1 MTEKLYL
8 DDSYI
13 KETEAEVVSVDGNAV
28 RFSKTVFYPTG
39 GGQPSDTG
47 IAVYGNSR
55 YRITD
60 VIKNGDEIDHI
71 LENAP
76 EFSPGDH
83 VKLLLDW
90 DRRYA
95 HMRFHTAIHIIDA
108 VVHNMDRPD
117 IIITGS
123 QISDD
128 HARVDFD
135 FEKLD
140 QESAGSIIEAA
151 NRITSGQSPVNIKHM
166 TRDEALSIPDLART
180 EPGRKLIESLD
191 QVRIIEIEGV
201 DLQADGGTHVAGT
214 SEVGHIVL
222 NRIKSKG
229 RRNKRM
235 EISLE

>member
-28 RFSKTVFYPTG
+28 RFSRTVFYPTG

-47 IAVYGNSR
+47 TILCGNSSYTIR
-55 YRITD
+55 D
-60 VIKNGDEIDHI
+60 VVKNGDEIDHI
-71 LENAP
+71 LEETP
-76 EFSPGDH
+76 GFSPGDK
-83 VKLLLDW
+83 VKLVLDW

-95 HMRFHTAIHIIDA
+95 HMRYHTAIHIIDA
-108 VVHNMDRPD
+108 AVHNMDRPE

-140 QESAGSIIEAA
+140 QDSAGGIIEAA
-151 NRITSGQSPVNIKHM
+151 NRIISGNSPVNVKHM
-166 TRDEALSIPDLART
+166 TREEALSIPGLART

-191 QVRIIEIEGV
+191 RIRIIEIEGV
-201 DLQADGGTHVAGT
+201 DQQADGGTHVAGT
-214 SEVGHIVL
+214 SEVGRIVL
-222 NRIKSKG
+222 SRIKSKG
-229 RRNKRM
+229 KRNKRM
-235 EISLE
+235 EIHLE